1 MDQIIKKYLLFLQYE
16 RGLSQETIKAYSSD
30 LSKYARYLSES
41 YDISHPSQIFMKHIK
56 SFLSNYLRFY
66 KPKNNNLRDSGHN
79 EYSGTTVS
87 RYFSSIRGFHSY
99 LLTEKITSKDPSVY
113 LDKPKT
119 TKKLPY
125 VLTYSE
131 ILKIINSVD
140 VKSSFG
146 LRDKSILY
154 LLYSS
159 GLRVSEL
166 LNLKLTNLML
176 NDHFV
181 RVIGKGNKERY
192 VPISSVALDAVKCYI
207 DNLRPK
213 LSRKRES
220 FGYLFLNYRGE
231 KLSRM
236 GVWKIVTTY
245 SKVLNLPVKITPH
258 TFRHSFATH
267 LLEGGADLRVVQEML
282 GHSDISTTQIYTH
295 LNKSKLKETYYKFHP
310 RS

>member
-30 LSKYARYLSES
+30 LSKYAKYLSES

-56 SFLSNYLRFY
+56 SFLSSYLRFY
-66 KPKNNNLRDSGHN
+66 KAKNSNLSNSVNN
-79 EYSGTTVS
+79 EYAGTTVS

-125 VLTYSE
+125 VLTYLE

-176 NDHFV
+176 NENFV

-207 DNLRPK
+207 DHLRPK

-245 SKVLNLPVKITPH
+245 SKILNLPVKITPH